1 MEQKSKTKFFGL
13 WLRTLKFFQYVVYV
27 LSKTSKNIN
36 LNQHLLALSPVN
48 SWCTLSWYIS
58 WSTMETTMQTSRRPS
73 KSRFHYQHIMCVPVR
88 QDYTVISVV
97 RCSIGRVGGRHRV
110 TTAGLRKAHNLLRGL
125 SHRECLVLSA
135 DIAPMWP
142 ACSLHHN
149 ITNPYY
155 LGNEFLCKKTV
166 Y

>member
-1 MEQKSKTKFFGL
+1 
-13 WLRTLKFFQYVVYV
+13 
-27 LSKTSKNIN
+27 
-36 LNQHLLALSPVN
+36 
-48 SWCTLSWYIS
+48 
-58 WSTMETTMQTSRRPS
+58 MQTSRRPS

-88 QDYTVISVV
+88 QVYTVISVV

-149 ITNPYY
+149 ITNPYQ
-155 LGNEFLCKKTV
+155 LGNEFLCKKNCTLV
-166 Y
+166 LKLNYWVHGVLILENKLLGRPFSLQEEEIVTNPDCVICVFRIFDRFLQGPFF